1 MKFIINGGRHLSGE
15 IQVNGFK
22 NSATPIIAATILNK
36 GKTVLEN
43 IPKIG
48 DVLTMLDILKSCG
61 SRQKWI
67 GEYSVEIDNN
77 DFDPKFIDQEQVRK
91 IRSSVLLIGP
101 ILARFGRLNIAIPGG
116 CHIGARSLDTHMEAF
131 KDLGASI
138 NFDEKSSLYN
148 IILNKNNSLESSERK
163 IILKELSVTATENLL
178 MVATENNL
186 EIRLAACEP
195 HVSDLGFFLKKIG
208 VSISGLGSNFLKI
221 KKRKNAKPKKI
232 KHKIINDPIEA
243 GTFAVLAAATKSNI
257 LIKGCEIDHLDAPLM
272 KLKDFGVS
280 FDLRKDSIFINGK
293 SSVLKA
299 AKIQSSPYPAFPT
312 DLQAPFG
319 VLATQAKGS
328 SLIFDIM
335 YEGRLKY
342 INELKRMGA
351 DATILDSH
359 RALINGPTVLE
370 GAEIESLD
378 LRAGATLV
386 IAALLAKGESIIGN
400 IEQIDRGYE
409 CLDKRLLNLGADI
422 KRIN

>member
-1 MKFIINGGRHLSGE
+1 MKFIINGGKHLEGE
-15 IQVNGFK
+15 ISVKGFK

-36 GKTVLEN
+36 GKSILSN

-48 DVLTMLDILKSCG
+48 DVLTMLEILKSCG
-61 SRQKWI
+61 SKQEWLDESTI
-67 GEYSVEIDNN
+67 EIDNS
-77 DFDPKFIDQEQVRK
+77 DFSPETIDQVLVKK
-91 IRSSVLLIGP
+91 IRSSVLLVGP
-101 ILARFGRLNIAIPGG
+101 ILARFKKLKLSTPGG
-116 CHIGARSLDTHMEAF
+116 CHIGARPLDTHLEAF
-131 KDLGASI
+131 KEMGVKI
-138 NFDEKSSLYN
+138 NFDENLGLYD
-148 IILNKNNSLESSERK
+148 LVLEKNNINR
-163 IILKELSVTATENLL
+163 IILKEISVTATENLL
-178 MVATENNL
+178 MFATDNDL
-186 EIRLAACEP
+186 EIRLAASEP
-195 HVSDLGFFLKKIG
+195 HVVDLCNFLEKIG
-208 VSISGLGSNFLKI
+208 VSILGKGTNFLKI
-221 KKRKNAKPKKI
+221 KKREDSDAVSVS
-232 KHKIINDPIEA
+232 HKIIHDPIEA

-257 LIKGCEIDHLDAPLM
+257 LINNCDSEFLDAPLM

-280 FDLRKDSIFINGK
+280 FEIKNNSIKLNGK

-299 AKIQSSPYPAFPT
+299 TKIQTLPYPGFPT

-342 INELKRMGA
+342 INELKKMGA
-351 DATILDSH
+351 DAEILDSH
-359 RALINGPTVLE
+359 RAIINGPTVLE

-386 IAALLAKGESIIGN
+386 IAALLAKGKSIIGN

-409 CLDKRLLNLGADI
+409 KLDERLAKLGADI